1 MKTVEFSEDYR
12 EKLIQLCL
20 AVAEDI
26 GNPADERKLRAMSDV
41 ELDLE
46 SDWYWELSLK

>member
-1 MKTVEFSEDYR
+1 MKTKPFTQKYR
-12 EKLIQLCL
+12 EQLIELCL
-20 AVAEDI
+20 SVSEEI
-26 GNPADERKLRAMSDV
+26 GDPVPESKLRAMSDV